1 MCVSKIVHFTKG
13 KRRLGGGRGQKLP
26 VLRRQMY
33 FIDDPYVIDA
43 TKMPLNYARP
53 LTKELDSR
61 SLKNVTPVRALKTKY
76 FSKVINNQ
84 SMGEERE
91 KEILKYPLSA
101 GVGAAW
107 LAVSLYI

>member
-1 MCVSKIVHFTKG
+1 MDFFLTTEISDMDNRH
-13 KRRLGGGRGQKLP
+13 
-26 VLRRQMY
+26 
-33 FIDDPYVIDA
+33 YVIDA

-107 LAVSLYI
+107 LAVSLYIW